1 MLAALGYSSMDA
13 FIADSVPK
21 SIRIED
27 AVVSDESIRPYSDAE
42 FLRRATEIAGMNKI
56 YKTYIGM
63 GYNEAVVPG
72 VILRNVS
79 PQQPGQPSM
88 GARAPKDSSSSILL
102 PAVLFCLSD
111 HREPRVVHVLHAV
124 PARDLAGSA
133 RVVDQLPVD
142 GHLFDWTPL
151 LERQSTRRGNSSS

>member
-1 MLAALGYSSMDA
+1 MLSALGYESMDA
-13 FIADSVPK
+13 FISDSVPQ

-27 AVVSDESIRPYSDAE
+27 AAVSDESIRPYSDAE

-79 PQQPGQPSM
+79 PHGER
-88 GARAPKDSSSSILL
+88 GLGVWE
-102 PAVLFCLSD
+102 PAWTM
-111 HREPRVVHVLHAV
+111 RV
-124 PARDLAGSA
+124 
-133 RVVDQLPVD
+133 
-142 GHLFDWTPL
+142 
-151 LERQSTRRGNSSS
+151 